1 MAIQGY
7 SKSEFGE
14 ELAKVLSPARPI
26 SSIEKLYGR
35 EIELE
40 TIERSLYQPGRH
52 IFIYGDR
59 GIGKSSLAATA
70 AYQYHNSETSPIFVG
85 GSCDE
90 TFRSI
95 VANIANKAMSIS
107 RFVNTKKTS
116 SFGFEWK
123 GVKLNSGVET
133 NSKDITEQIKGV
145 GDAADLLDQIS
156 KFLPQKTIIVIDEFD
171 AIPDASDR
179 NKFASL
185 LKQLGDQDVSIR
197 FIFTGIA
204 KSIDELLGAH
214 QSAYRQLETVELANL
229 SWDARY
235 ELVKNAMHHFNLT
248 IPDDINWRI
257 AMICAGYPYYIHLIS
272 EKILWEVFSDDEI
285 VDKVSLEHYGRGL
298 NAAVRSVTAELRK
311 PYEVA
316 VIHRP
321 EEYEDVVWSIADT
334 DDLLRPLSEMRK
346 SYESLIIK
354 RRKENPISSVA
365 FNQCI
370 RNLKSEKFGSILTP
384 LAGRKGWYGFRENM
398 LRGFI
403 RLQAA
408 ANGVELN
415 GSYRIPKQTMRATVN
430 ARSGVYGSAVPYG
443 VNINRRINDDDDE

>member
-14 ELAKVLSPARPI
+14 ELARVLSPARPI

-35 EIELE
+35 EIEIE

-90 TFRSI
+90 TFKSI
-95 VANIANKAMSIS
+95 IANIANKAMSIS

-116 SFGFEWK
+116 NFGFEWK
-123 GVKLNSGVET
+123 GVKFNSGIET
-133 NSKDITEQIKGV
+133 NSKDIASQIQGV

-156 KFLPQKTIIVIDEFD
+156 KVLPKKTVIVIDEFD
-171 AIPDASDR
+171 AIPEIDDR

-185 LKQLGDQDVSIR
+185 LKQLGDQDINIR

-214 QSAYRQLETVELANL
+214 QSAYRQLETIELANL

-235 ELVKNAMHHFNLT
+235 DLVKNAMSHFNIT

-257 AMICAGYPYYIHLIS
+257 AMICAGYPYYIHLIA
-272 EKILWEVFSDDEI
+272 EKILWEVFSDDKL
-285 VDKVSLEHYGRGL
+285 VDQVSLDHYGRGL
-298 NAAVRSVTAELRK
+298 NSAVRSVTAELRK
-311 PYEVA
+311 PYEIA
-316 VIHRP
+316 VIHRS
-321 EEYEDVVWSIADT
+321 EEYEDVVWSTADT

-346 SYESLIIK
+346 SYEAIILK
-354 RRKENPISSVA
+354 RRKSNPISSA
-365 FNQCI
+365 AYSQCI
-370 RNLKSEKFGSILTP
+370 RNLKNEKFGAILIP
-384 LAGRKGWYGFRENM
+384 LIGRKGWYGFRENM

-408 ANGVELN
+408 ANGIELN
-415 GSYRIPKQTMRATVN
+415 GSYKIPKQTMRATVN
-430 ARSGVYGSAVPYG
+430 ARSGTYGSTIPYG
-443 VNINRRINDDDDE
+443 VNVNRRINDEND